1 MASLVLL
8 ILFSTLAVL
17 SIFMTGASVLA
28 YYWEEKHNREF
39 LKDVLFPICM
49 TGLFVWMFIAEF
61 TIYTQSKVKT
71 HTPATIELQISEV
84 NNQRDTTYIYHF
96 E

>member
-39 LKDVLFPICM
+39 LKEVLFPICM
-49 TGLFVWMFIAEF
+49 TGLFVWMF
-61 TIYTQSKVKT
+61 T
-71 HTPATIELQISEV
+71 
-84 NNQRDTTYIYHF
+84 
-96 E
+96 